1 MVDYQL
7 TTKERKQVKEK
18 ILKFVKRRLDPKCET
33 DRDPEGIKVLP
44 TLIEIL
50 IQRF

>member
-7 TTKERKQVKEK
+7 TTEERKQIKEK
-18 ILKFVKRRLDPKCET
+18 MLKFVKRHLDPKCEA
-33 DRDPEGIKVLP
+33 DRDPEGIKIVP
-44 TLIEIL
+44 ILIEML